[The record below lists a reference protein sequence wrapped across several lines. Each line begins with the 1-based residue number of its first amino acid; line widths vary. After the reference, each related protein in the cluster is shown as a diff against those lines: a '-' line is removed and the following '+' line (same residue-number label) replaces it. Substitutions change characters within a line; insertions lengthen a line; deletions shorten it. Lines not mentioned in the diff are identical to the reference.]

1 MNRFSFDIPDWDLFG
16 SLAGK
21 NFGFNFST
29 ISTPQIPLLA
39 KGAVL
44 PANKPFLAMVGDQ
57 RHGTNVEAPLTTIQD
72 AVAAVMGDQVS
83 AMMAGFEAL
92 LEENRLL
99 RQVVENIEL
108 GDTTIGQ
115 SANRYLQK
123 MAVMRGGSL

>member
-1 MNRFSFDIPDWDLFG
+1 
-16 SLAGK
+16 
-21 NFGFNFST
+21 
-29 ISTPQIPLLA
+29 
-39 KGAVL
+39 
-44 PANKPFLAMVGDQ
+44 
-57 RHGTNVEAPLTTIQD
+57 
-72 AVAAVMGDQVS
+72 MGDQVS

-123 MAVMRGGSL
+123 MAIVRGGSL